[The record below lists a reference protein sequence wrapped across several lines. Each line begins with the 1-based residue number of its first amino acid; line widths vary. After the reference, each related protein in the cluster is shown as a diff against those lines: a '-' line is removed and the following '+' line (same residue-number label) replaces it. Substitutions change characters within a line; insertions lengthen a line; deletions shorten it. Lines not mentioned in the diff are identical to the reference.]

1 VDLAVPEVQYTE
13 FLSTILQVNS
23 KIILNLKPMSLEIVS
38 NNVNTKLGVPLTCIG
53 IAQVKIG
60 GLVEPDVLQKA
71 SENFL
76 SKETFKIQALISET
90 MEGHQRAIIGTMTV
104 EEIY

>member
-1 VDLAVPEVQYTE
+1 
-13 FLSTILQVNS
+13 
-23 KIILNLKPMSLEIVS
+23 
-38 NNVNTKLGVPLTCIG
+38 VNTKLGVPLTCIG